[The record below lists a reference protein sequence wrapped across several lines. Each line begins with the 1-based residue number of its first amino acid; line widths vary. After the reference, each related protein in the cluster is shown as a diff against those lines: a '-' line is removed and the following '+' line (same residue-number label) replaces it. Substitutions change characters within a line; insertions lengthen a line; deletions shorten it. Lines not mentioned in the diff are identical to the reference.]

1 MTTTV
6 TAASRM
12 LEQQLEAPAA
22 ISVVDEKTIALEGG
36 AGVLPSLLQSTPGAE
51 YTQSGVYN
59 IEFNSRGF
67 NGTLSRRVQVLLDG
81 RNLAAPENKNQEWI
95 SVGFLA
101 PELESIEFVRG
112 PAAALYGAN
121 SINGLIAMTSKSPR
135 GSPGGRARVTT
146 GDWARSSAICDGP
159 GRSGTTGTRSSW

>member
-51 YTQSGVYN
+51 YTQSACTTSSSTREASTG
-59 IEFNSRGF
+59 R
-67 NGTLSRRVQVLLDG
+67 LSRRVQVLLDG

-95 SVGFLA
+95 SVGFL
-101 PELESIEFVRG
+101 R
-112 PAAALYGAN
+112 
-121 SINGLIAMTSKSPR
+121 
-135 GSPGGRARVTT
+135 
-146 GDWARSSAICDGP
+146 RSSKASSSCA
-159 GRSGTTGTRSSW
+159 GRRRLSTGQQASMASSR